1 MVYEIYKRGSYQV
14 IAINEVLCLTSDLT
28 ELEDIVNDFLGKGL
42 LNIAIRFTDG
52 SYLHSATGSIL
63 LHCWENI
70 KDKKGNLALINVNKD
85 IRDFLAIIDFDSL
98 IGIYDTDEELA
109 LFSND

>member
-1 MVYEIYKRGSYQV
+1 MLYEIYKRGSYQV
-14 IAINEVLCLTSDLT
+14 IAINEVLCLTSDLN

-42 LNIAIRFTDG
+42 INIAISFADD
-52 SYLHSATGSIL
+52 SYLHSATGSII
-63 LHCWENI
+63 LHCWQNI
-70 KDKKGNLALINVNKD
+70 KDKNGNLALINVNKE

-109 LFSND
+109 LLPDD